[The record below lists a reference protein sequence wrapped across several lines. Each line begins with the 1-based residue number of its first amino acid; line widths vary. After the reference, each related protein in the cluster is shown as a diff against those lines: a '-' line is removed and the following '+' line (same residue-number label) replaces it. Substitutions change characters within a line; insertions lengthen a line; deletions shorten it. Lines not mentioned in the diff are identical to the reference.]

1 MRHISLILLGLWS
14 VPALGDTLQAR
25 FIGNAALEIT
35 DGDTTLLTDFPYT
48 SGAFGYM
55 KYKFED
61 VKPAGKVLCLITHS
75 HSDHWDATLFKK
87 TDWVLAAPVKLVRKL
102 DPSRIVPF
110 GPEMQFEGMRITPIR
125 TEHANVAHCS
135 YLVEWH
141 GLRLYFTGDT
151 EETGGVTGAG
161 KLDVLFVTPWLL
173 ERLLLRNSSMDARKI
188 VIYHHQENEDTPKC
202 AQCVTPKQGD
212 RFSIGL

>member
-1 MRHISLILLGLWS
+1 MRIVSFMLLSLWGI
-14 VPALGDTLQAR
+14 PALGDTLQAR
-25 FIGNAALEIT
+25 FIGNAAFEIT
-35 DGDTTLLTDFPYT
+35 DGATTLLTDFAYT

-61 VKPAGKVLCLITHS
+61 VKPAGKVLCLITHN

-87 TDWVLAAPVKLVRKL
+87 TDWSLAAPIKLVRKV

-110 GPEMQFEGMRITPIR
+110 GPKMQFDGMQITPIK
-125 TEHANVAHCS
+125 TDHADVFHWS

-141 GLRLYFTGDT
+141 GMRLYFTGDT

-161 KLDVLFVTPWLL
+161 KIDVLFVTPWLL
-173 ERLLLRNSSMDARKI
+173 ERLILRNSSMDAKRI
-188 VIYHHQENEDTPKC
+188 VVYHHLEGEAIPKC
-202 AQCVTPKQGD
+202 AKCMTPKQGET
-212 RFSIGL
+212 FSITP